1 MRRTAK
7 HTVARRQRA
16 QDVTRHELVGGQRLV
31 VERGGEADLVT
42 LVAPGGEIAFSLR
55 VTPAGPVL
63 RFERGLEIEASGELA
78 LTGERVAI
86 RGKRGVSIESE
97 GDAAIEVAG
106 DLTSTAR
113 VQNIRARL
121 GNVNVKANDDV
132 RLRGERIRLNC

>member
-7 HTVARRQRA
+7 HREARRRA
-16 QDVTRHELVGGQRLV
+16 QDIVSHDLVGGQRLV
-31 VERGGEADLVT
+31 VERGGDADLVT

-55 VTPAGPVL
+55 VTPSGPVL
-63 RFERGLEIEASGELA
+63 RFEHGLEIEASGALA

-121 GNVNVKANDDV
+121 GNVNVKANDDE